1 MAKSTNKTRPTDA
14 DVSAFIAAVTP
25 ASKRAD
31 SETLC
36 RLFEHWSGAK
46 PVMWGPTMVGF
57 GSYHY
62 RYASGTEG
70 DSFPVGFS
78 PRAAAFSLYL
88 MGASL
93 EPHATKAEA
102 LLSRLGTFSRGRA
115 CLYVKRLSDIDLD
128 VLEQLVRLSIEAVRE
143 RYRSVGEN

>member
-1 MAKSTNKTRPTDA
+1 MAKSTSKTRPTDA
-14 DVSAFIAAVTP
+14 DVSAFIAAVAP

-31 SETLC
+31 AETLC
-36 RLFEHWSGAK
+36 RLFEHWSGEA

-88 MGASL
+88 MGVSL
-93 EPHATKAEA
+93 EPHAAKAEA
-102 LLSRLGTFSRGRA
+102 LLSRLGTFSRGKA
-115 CLYVKRLSDIDLD
+115 CLYVKRLSDIDLM
-128 VLEQLVRLSIEAVRE
+128 VLEELVRLSLSALAQND
-143 RYRSVGEN
+143 G